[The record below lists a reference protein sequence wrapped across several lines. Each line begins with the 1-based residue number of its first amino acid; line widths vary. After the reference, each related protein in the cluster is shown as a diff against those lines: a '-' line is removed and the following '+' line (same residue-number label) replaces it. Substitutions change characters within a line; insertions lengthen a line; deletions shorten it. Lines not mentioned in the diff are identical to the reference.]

1 MWCES
6 LDNENKE
13 QKIENIKELETVVEI
28 ATGADVDINELKIP
42 RIEKTELERIVEEKC
57 TKVIVTVVCEDDTVT
72 INSGRYWIEGKVSR
86 VSRYGIAVVNPS
98 KEFLVRLGKINVVV
112 IHKRGK
118 VYKKYKDAI
127 DKFFKNT

>member
-1 MWCES
+1 LS
-6 LDNENKE
+6 NENKE

-28 ATGADVDINELKIP
+28 ATGTDVDINELKIP

-72 INSGRYWIEGKVSR
+72 INSGRYWVEGKVSR